1 MESELSADSKHVVHN
16 AFVVLVLIPTCG
28 LLNCT
33 INEIEQTDIEMRKVL
48 CILEN
53 FHRNFDI
60 DRRCVQRKN
69 GGRVLKCIEKFIKQE
84 LQLLNTIYCNRK
96 IRIDI

>member
-1 MESELSADSKHVVHN
+1 MESELSADNKHVAHN
-16 AFVVLVLIPTCG
+16 AFDVLVLIPTFD

-48 CILEN
+48 CIMEN

-60 DRRCVQRKN
+60 DRHCVQRKN
-69 GGRVLKCIEKFIKQE
+69 GGRVLKCIKKFVKQK
-84 LQLLNTIYCNRK
+84 L
-96 IRIDI
+96 